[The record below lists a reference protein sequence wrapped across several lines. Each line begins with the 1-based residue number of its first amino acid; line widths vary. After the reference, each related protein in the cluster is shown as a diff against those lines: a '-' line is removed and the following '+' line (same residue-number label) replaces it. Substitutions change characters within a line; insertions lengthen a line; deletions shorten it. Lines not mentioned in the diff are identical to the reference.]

1 MQFGA
6 IRSRLATVKNREF
19 TENNGHK
26 VTPERQK
33 TIRECVLAKDAG
45 GRSQT
50 SQASI
55 RPSSTPVSRVGSRPR
70 VAYIVNFIKNEIY
83 GRIPKMAGRKTKL
96 TPERQEK
103 ILKCVRAGMTY
114 KAAAESAGI
123 ALETL
128 CRWIARGKVESG
140 LFHEFY
146 ESVQEALADF
156 EWVHLKNIERSA
168 LGESKI
174 TRQTVKYKGGE
185 ILNGQLKDGKV
196 KYATTATKSR
206 PRNWK
211 RSAWLLAR
219 RFPDRWGPRAKREA
233 HEGEARDRQ
242 PTVICLLP
250 DNGRVRRMGE
260 NKTAQLPGKRPRA
273 DNSVNFKIPPNMA
286 GRKTKLT
293 PERQEKILRCVRAGM
308 SYKDAAQSVGITPET
323 LCRWLARGKVESGL
337 FHEFYESIRKALVH
351 FELVHLENIDR
362 SALEESKIIQQT
374 VKYKGGEILNGQ
386 LKDGK
391 VKYATIV
398 SKFGPPKAEASMWL
412 LARSFPE
419 RWGPQAKG
427 EAHEGKAP
435 DRQGTVILYKLDK
448 NGRVC
453 DLVLPSGPHFSSEML
468 KSPDFLRRIRKMLLA
483 AGHPV
488 GEFGHPRPTA

>member
-1 MQFGA
+1 MTPISVKLRQPRGKSHPSLRGRNWADWVADGA
-6 IRSRLATVKNREF
+6 VRSYPVSAGNREKREF

-55 RPSSTPVSRVGSRPR
+55 RPRSTPVSRVGSRPR
-70 VAYIVNFIKNEIY
+70 VAYIVNFIKNETY

-168 LGESKI
+168 LGESKL
-174 TRQTVKYKGGE
+174 TRQTLRYEVGE

-219 RFPDRWGPRAKREA
+219 RFPDRWGPRAKGAA

-242 PTVICLLP
+242 PTVIWLLP

-260 NKTAQLPGKRPRA
+260 NKTAQLLPWCINTGK
-273 DNSVNFKIPPNMA
+273 SLIP
-286 GRKTKLT
+286 LT
-293 PERQEKILRCVRAGM
+293 LRFL
-308 SYKDAAQSVGITPET
+308 AQKRNLLIP
-323 LCRWLARGKVESGL
+323 L
-337 FHEFYESIRKALVH
+337 
-351 FELVHLENIDR
+351 ELSRVMH
-362 SALEESKIIQQT
+362 
-374 VKYKGGEILNGQ
+374 
-386 LKDGK
+386 
-391 VKYATIV
+391 
-398 SKFGPPKAEASMWL
+398 
-412 LARSFPE
+412 
-419 RWGPQAKG
+419 
-427 EAHEGKAP
+427 
-435 DRQGTVILYKLDK
+435 QGTDLSAISRGPSFGT
-448 NGRVC
+448 GRETANHH
-453 DLVLPSGPHFSSEML
+453 PSRNIHRVRSWVTSQEARTAVGL
-468 KSPDFLRRIRKMLLA
+468 LRFLNIPQR
-483 AGHPV
+483 
-488 GEFGHPRPTA
+488 T

>member
-19 TENNGHK
+19 IENNGHK
-26 VTPERQK
+26 VTPERKK
-33 TIRECVLAKDAG
+33 TILECVLAKDAG

-55 RPSSTPVSRVGSRPR
+55 RPRSTPVSRVGSRPR
-70 VAYIVNFIKNEIY
+70 ATYIVNFIKIKTY
-83 GRIPKMAGRKTKL
+83 GKILRKMAGRKTKL

-128 CRWIARGKVESG
+128 CRWIARGEKAESG

-146 ESVQEALADF
+146 ESLQEALADF
-156 EWVHLKNIERSA
+156 EWVHLENIERSA
-168 LGESKI
+168 LKESKI
-174 TRQTVKYKGGE
+174 TRQTVRYEVGE

-219 RFPDRWGPRAKREA
+219 RLPERWGPRAR
-233 HEGEARDRQ
+233 GEARDRQ
-242 PTVICLLP
+242 PTVIWLLP
-250 DNGRVRRMGE
+250 DNGRMRRMRGV
-260 NKTAQLPGKRPRA
+260 KTVQLPGKRPRA

-308 SYKDAAQSVGITPET
+308 IYKDAAQSAGITPET

-337 FHEFYESIRKALVH
+337 FHEFYESIQKALAH
-351 FELVHLENIDR
+351 FELVHLENIER
-362 SALEESKIIQQT
+362 SALGESKIIQQT
-374 VKYKGGEILNGQ
+374 VKYKGGEILNGR

-391 VKYATIV
+391 VKSAEIV
-398 SKFGPPKAEASMWL
+398 SKFRPPNCEASMWL
-412 LARSFPE
+412 LARRFPE

-435 DRQGTVILYKLDK
+435 DRQATVIFYKLDK

-453 DLVLPSGPHFSSEML
+453 DLVLPSDPHFSSERL
-468 KSPDFLRRIRKMLLA
+468 KSPDFLRRVQKTLSA
-483 AGHPV
+483 AR
-488 GEFGHPRPTA
+488 HPRPTA